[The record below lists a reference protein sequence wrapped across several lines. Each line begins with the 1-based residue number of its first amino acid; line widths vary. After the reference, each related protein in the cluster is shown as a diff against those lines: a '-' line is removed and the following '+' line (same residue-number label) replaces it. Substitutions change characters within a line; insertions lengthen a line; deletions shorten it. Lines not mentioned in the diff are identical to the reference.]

1 MILLYGNTIQSIFML
16 TYKIK
21 VRLLMSNNDKH
32 INPNNNKIKL
42 KFTTLVLRNVSPM
55 PNKTPYCTT
64 KSCSRRW
71 QCSMS
76 MEEES
81 V

>member
-1 MILLYGNTIQSIFML
+1 M
-16 TYKIK
+16 KIK

-42 KFTTLVLRNVSPM
+42 KFTTLVLRNVSR
-55 PNKTPYCTT
+55 CQT
-64 KSCSRRW
+64 KHHIAR
-71 QCSMS
+71 QNHVQDNNDNDGD
-76 MEEES
+76 EEES